1 MSFLSFFYL
10 HDSNNEKVT
19 LTYPETKKPVGFA
32 IFLKLVAIVGLI
44 AAFALTVEKIH
55 QLQFPD
61 ESASC
66 DLSVLVQC
74 GKNLQSWQG
83 SLLGFPNAL
92 LGLIGWPVVLAT
104 AAGLWAGARYANWY
118 WRAFNIVAAGAF
130 ILVLWLFSQSVFVLG
145 TLCPWCMVTWLA
157 TIPLFW
163 VTTFWT
169 MKHGVW
175 GQSVTR
181 IGSVLLSWSG
191 IFILVTVLAEALIAQ
206 VVLNWISTL

>member
-1 MSFLSFFYL
+1 M
-10 HDSNNEKVT
+10 T
-19 LTYPETKKPVGFA
+19 LQYIESKKPVGFA
-32 IFLKLVAIVGLI
+32 IFLKIVAIVGLI

-66 DLSVLVQC
+66 DFSVLVQC
-74 GKNLQSWQG
+74 GKNLESWQG
-83 SLLGFPNAL
+83 SLLGFPNSL

-118 WRAFNIVAAGAF
+118 WRAFNVVALAAF
-130 ILVLWLFSQSVFVLG
+130 IFVIWLFSQSVFVLG

-175 GQSVTR
+175 GQKASRT
-181 IGSVLLSWSG
+181 GATLLSWSS
-191 IFILVTVLAEALIAQ
+191 IFILVTILAEALIAQ